1 MSIDLD
7 WSALDAQLTL
17 ACTRFLAT
25 AFDSAPRPDF
35 LGPLTVTAFSFGDTH
50 PDLLLADIRDIDH
63 HFLVPD
69 PDLDD
74 GDPAPAPTPTLPIHT
89 VPASPASSLA
99 AAPLAAGTGAG
110 LFSPG
115 LLHHH
120 HHRQPPV
127 AFPGAA
133 FHAGHPPAP
142 YPHSGARTRSRSR
155 SHSPHP
161 GGLAAAAHGVDTHSR
176 SHSQHTHPHSYA
188 PRSPTP
194 SLSSLP
200 PPGAH
205 PAPTQSSAPSPS
217 FQLHVRISYA
227 GNLTL
232 GLSTALL
239 INYPSPAFMRLPL
252 ALTLTGLALEGTLV
266 VAFEGGSRRVHL
278 SLLCDDDEPT
288 SSGAD
293 AAVTRAPGASRPTA
307 VGKRESPGARL
318 LRAAHVESEVGQADK
333 HVLRNVGKV
342 EKFVLD
348 VARRTLENELVFPN
362 FQTIMF

>member
-25 AFDSAPRPDF
+25 AFDTAPRPDF
-35 LGPLTVTAFSFGDTH
+35 LGPLAVTAFSFGDTH
-50 PDLLLADIRDIDH
+50 PDLLLADVRDIDH

-74 GDPAPAPTPTLPIHT
+74 DPAPAPTLPIHT

-120 HHRQPPV
+120 RPPPV
-127 AFPGAA
+127 AFSGAA

-142 YPHSGARTRSRSR
+142 YPHS
-155 SHSPHP
+155 

-200 PPGAH
+200 APGAH
-205 PAPTQSSAPSPS
+205 PAPTESSAPSPS

-278 SLLCDDDEPT
+278 SLLCDDDDEPT

-293 AAVTRAPGASRPTA
+293 AAVTRAPGAGRSTA